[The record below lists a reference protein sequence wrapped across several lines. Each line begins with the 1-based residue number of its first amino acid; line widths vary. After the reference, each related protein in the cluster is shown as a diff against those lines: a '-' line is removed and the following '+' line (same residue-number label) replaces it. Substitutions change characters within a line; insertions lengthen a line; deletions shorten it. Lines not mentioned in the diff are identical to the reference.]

1 MTRVGVARGLLFY
14 RYFPLWETFLQSLG
28 IEVFVSAPTSEAMIR
43 QGSKLVPT
51 DLCLP
56 IKIYFGHIESLK
68 KEVDFLFV
76 PRYISIE
83 PDAYMCPKFIGL
95 PDMVL
100 CTVDS
105 LPPLIDLPIHCK
117 AQGME
122 AEKTFYLQLGKIFS
136 KDRGRIENAY
146 SSGLERQNRF
156 RKLLQ
161 KGLPFEEALD
171 RSKSQVLLEKL
182 KEDEKGKLGIIGRPY
197 YVHDPFL
204 RKSVVE
210 QVEARGY
217 RLLTTEVLT
226 DQEIEKGIEK
236 LRKRIYWSFGKEMV
250 GSAIGFAQNGSVQG
264 IINLASFGCG
274 QDSFNFELIQHYVK
288 DKIPILSLVFDEHL
302 SNVGFSTRIEAFL
315 EMLARRKNRGW

>member
-1 MTRVGVARGLLFY
+1 MIKVGIPRGLLFY
-14 RYFPLWETFLQSLG
+14 RYFPLWESFFECLG
-28 IEVFVSAPTSEAMIR
+28 VGVIVSSVTTERTIR
-43 QGSKLVPT
+43 EGSKLLPG

-56 IKIYFGHIESLK
+56 VKIFFGHMESIK
-68 KEVDFLFV
+68 REVDFLFI
-76 PRYISIE
+76 PRYISVE
-83 PDAYMCPKFIGL
+83 PDAYMCPKLIGL

-100 CTVDS
+100 SAVHL
-105 LPPLIDLPIHCK
+105 LPPLIDYPVHCRD
-117 AQGME
+117 QGME
-122 AEKTFYLQLGKIFS
+122 AEKIFYLQVGKIFS
-136 KDRGRIENAY
+136 KDRGRIEKAY

-171 RSKSQVLLEKL
+171 RSKFQALPEKPE
-182 KEDEKGKLGIIGRPY
+182 EDGKGKLGIIGRPY

-217 RLLTTEVLT
+217 RLLTTEAMT
-226 DQEIEKGIEK
+226 EQEIEKGIEK
-236 LRKRIYWSFGKEMV
+236 LRKRIYWSFGKELV
-250 GSAIGFAQNGSVQG
+250 GAAIGFAQNGSIQG
-264 IINLASFGCG
+264 LINLASFGCG

-288 DKIPILSLVFDEHL
+288 DKIPLLSLVFDEHL

-315 EMLARRKNRGW
+315 EMLTRRMVRR

>member
-1 MTRVGVARGLLFY
+1 MTRVGVPRGLLFY
-14 RYFPLWETFLQSLG
+14 RYFPLWETFFETLG
-28 IEVFVSAPTSEAMIR
+28 VEVIVSNLTTEATIR
-43 QGSKLVPT
+43 QGLRLVPS

-56 IKIYFGHIESLK
+56 IKIYFGHIESLR

-83 PDAYMCPKFIGL
+83 LDAYMCPKLIGL

-100 CTVDS
+100 CAVEC
-105 LPPLIDLPIHCK
+105 LPSLIDLPIHCK
-117 AQGME
+117 VQGME
-122 AEKTFYLQLGKIFS
+122 AERTFYLKVGRIFS
-136 KDRGRIENAY
+136 KDRRKVEKAY
-146 SSGLERQNRF
+146 SMGLERQGRF
-156 RKLLQ
+156 RSLLQ
-161 KGLPFEEALD
+161 KGFSFEEAINLS
-171 RSKSQVLLEKL
+171 RSPDVPENP
-182 KEDEKGKLGIIGRPY
+182 KEDGRVKLGIIGRPY

-204 RKSVVE
+204 RKSIVE

-217 RLLTTEVLT
+217 RILTTEVLN
-226 DQEIEKGIEK
+226 DQEIEEGVGH

-250 GSAIGFAQNGSVQG
+250 GSAIEFVQNGSVRG

-302 SNVGFSTRIEAFL
+302 STIGFSTRIEAFL
-315 EMLARRKNRGW
+315 EMIARRKNRR